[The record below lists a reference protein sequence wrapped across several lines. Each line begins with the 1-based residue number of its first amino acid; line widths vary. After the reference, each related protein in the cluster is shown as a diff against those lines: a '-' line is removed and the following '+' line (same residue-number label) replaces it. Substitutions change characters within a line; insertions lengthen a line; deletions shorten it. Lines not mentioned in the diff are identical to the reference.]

1 MRGEELLLSA
11 AVMRLRAVF
20 EKTGRAKYISHLDLN
35 RFMLR
40 TFRRS
45 KLPVWYTEGFNPHPY
60 YAFALALSLG
70 FESSC
75 EIMDFNLTEVMPLD
89 KVRDALN
96 AVMPEGMRV
105 VSVAEQKLKVT
116 AIANATYSFSLET
129 DDPATLYNEIK
140 AFLMQDEI
148 LIEKKTKK
156 GIKTVDI
163 KPDMKVESCLLTDHS
178 VDMELRLPAGTQ
190 TNYNPTLFFEALK
203 NAGSHPFE
211 AAKIRRT
218 GIFCENNENFS

>member
-1 MRGEELLLSA
+1 MLLSA

-105 VSVAEQKLKVT
+105 VSVAEQKQKVT

-129 DDPATLYNEIK
+129 EEPAALYEDIQS
-140 AFLMQDEI
+140 LLSQDEI

-163 KPDMKVESCLLTDHS
+163 KPDMKVEKCEITGNS

-203 NAGSHPFE
+203 IAGSHCFE
-211 AAKIRRT
+211 PARIRRT
-218 GIFCENNENFS
+218 GIFCENNEIFS